1 MKFLILQTL
10 VFSILF
16 SSGVFGQKFLE
27 GNFLFSGK
35 KESYITLTDG
45 KEIVGFIDDI
55 DRKKGLIEEIT
66 IKEKSTKKKLK
77 LKPEE
82 IKHMYIC
89 PSGYDKMNAEL
100 SKIYDVPKWTS
111 ESTLNEGYIKE
122 GYSYFESTEVMIK
135 KKKMTLLLQ
144 LLNPGFSKGMKVFF
158 DPYASETTSLAV
170 GGFRLVGGDAKSYY
184 FKKGD
189 DVAFRL
195 YKKNYDDEWKNLYGN
210 CPKLM
215 SAFKDKMGW
224 SSIENH
230 VYYYSN
236 TCD

>member
-1 MKFLILQTL
+1 
-10 VFSILF
+10 
-16 SSGVFGQKFLE
+16 
-27 GNFLFSGK
+27 
-35 KESYITLTDG
+35 
-45 KEIVGFIDDI
+45 
-55 DRKKGLIEEIT
+55 
-66 IKEKSTKKKLK
+66 
-77 LKPEE
+77 
-82 IKHMYIC
+82 
-89 PSGYDKMNAEL
+89 
-100 SKIYDVPKWTS
+100 
-111 ESTLNEGYIKE
+111 
-122 GYSYFESTEVMIK
+122 
-135 KKKMTLLLQ
+135 MTLLLQ